1 MILPLSLS
9 RYEVRTDLFLLGTQ
23 LEDLIE
29 QFNTPPSVTDEVQT
43 GASESLDS
51 FECQSDETVGDEM
64 IELFDELS
72 QLQEVVEKI
81 EADMEKLAVNTQSFS
96 SDLAIEPAQVEL
108 ARINSAVERAQR
120 ARYVG
125 VGRKAWGHTRLCGG
139 FFFQTL
145 LEEAVC
151 QLNFNK
157 E

>member
-9 RYEVRTDLFLLGTQ
+9 RYEVRTDLSLLGTQ

-51 FECQSDETVGDEM
+51 SECQSDETVGDEM

-72 QLQEVVEKI
+72 QLQEVVEKS
-81 EADMEKLAVNTQSFS
+81 EAEEKLAVNTKVRPRN
-96 SDLAIEPAQVEL
+96 EPAQVEL

-125 VGRKAWGHTRLCGG
+125 VGRLGTYKVVRV
-139 FFFQTL
+139 FFQTL

-157 E
+157 GFSE

>member
-9 RYEVRTDLFLLGTQ
+9 RYEVRTDLSLLGTQ

-51 FECQSDETVGDEM
+51 SECQSDETVGDEM

-72 QLQEVVEKI
+72 QLQEVVEKS
-81 EADMEKLAVNTQSFS
+81 EADMEKLAVNTKALS

-125 VGRKAWGHTRLCGG
+125 VGRKAWGHTRLCG
-139 FFFQTL
+139 FFSKPFWRKL
-145 LEEAVC
+145 CVS
-151 QLNFNK
+151 
-157 E
+157 

>member
-9 RYEVRTDLFLLGTQ
+9 RYEVRTDLSLLGTQ

-51 FECQSDETVGDEM
+51 SKCQSDETVGDESILM

-72 QLQEVVEKI
+72 QLQEVVEKS
-81 EADMEKLAVNTQSFS
+81 EADMEKLAVNTKSLS

-125 VGRKAWGHTRLCGG
+125 VGRKAWGHTR
-139 FFFQTL
+139 FFSKPFWRKPC
-145 LEEAVC
+145 V
-151 QLNFNK
+151 
-157 E
+157 

>member
-81 EADMEKLAVNTQSFS
+81 EADMEKLA
-96 SDLAIEPAQVEL
+96 PATSTRSHFPATSQLSQLRWSWPVL
-108 ARINSAVERAQR
+108 TVRWRA
-120 ARYVG
+120 
-125 VGRKAWGHTRLCGG
+125 
-139 FFFQTL
+139 
-145 LEEAVC
+145 
-151 QLNFNK
+151 
-157 E
+157 